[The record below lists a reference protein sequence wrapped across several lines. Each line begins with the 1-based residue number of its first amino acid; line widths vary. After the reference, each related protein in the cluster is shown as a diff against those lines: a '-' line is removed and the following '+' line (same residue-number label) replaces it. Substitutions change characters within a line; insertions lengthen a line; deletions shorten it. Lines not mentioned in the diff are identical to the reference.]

1 MLITINVSDEL
12 ARQLRPFEKQLPRLL
27 DYGLREFNATSQIGF
42 RSINEVLE
50 LFAKLPTPNEILA
63 LRPSETLQTQVQR
76 LLEKSRTEGL
86 TPEEEQQWQQYEY
99 LEHLVRLAKTHAILK
114 LNRS

>member
-1 MLITINVSDEL
+1 MLITINVPNDL
-12 ARQLRPFEKQLPRLL
+12 AVQLRPFETQLPRWLESR
-27 DYGLREFNATSQIGF
+27 LREFNTTPQVGF
-42 RSINEVLE
+42 RGMSEVLE
-50 LFAKLPTPNEILA
+50 LFAKLPTPEEILA
-63 LRPSETLQTQVQR
+63 LHPSETLQTQVQH

-114 LNRS
+114 LNR

>member
-1 MLITINVSDEL
+1 MLITVNISDEL
-12 ARQLRPFEKQLPRLL
+12 AMQLQPFEKQLPRLL
-27 DYGLREFNATSQIGF
+27 EHGLREFNATTQIGF
-42 RSINEVLE
+42 QGANEVLE
-50 LFAKLPTPNEILA
+50 LLAKLPTPEEILA
-63 LRPSETLQTQVQR
+63 LRPSDTLQTQVER

-86 TPEEEQQWQQYEY
+86 TSEEEQQWQQYEY